1 MTQHTKFESPD
12 EYFDRLSAAF
22 STLSAL
28 SRPTRVESATPLP
41 ETPGVSLMAEAFS
54 ALLALEEGTPGAKP
68 VRLVSRGGD
77 LVSDAFVE
85 DLTRRVAQR
94 MAPDA
99 VRAVVTDVVSQVA
112 ERLVKEEIARIRKG
126 GNG

>member
-1 MTQHTKFESPD
+1 MAHNPKDESPD
-12 EYFDRLSAAF
+12 EYFERLSAAF
-22 STLSAL
+22 TTLSAL
-28 SRPTRVESATPLP
+28 SRPARVATAPPP

-54 ALLALEEGTPGAKP
+54 ALLALEEGTPEARP
-68 VRLVSRGGD
+68 VRLVSED
-77 LVSDAFVE
+77 VEPMISDALVE

-94 MAPDA
+94 MSPDV
-99 VRAVVTDVVSQVA
+99 VRAVVKDIVSQVA